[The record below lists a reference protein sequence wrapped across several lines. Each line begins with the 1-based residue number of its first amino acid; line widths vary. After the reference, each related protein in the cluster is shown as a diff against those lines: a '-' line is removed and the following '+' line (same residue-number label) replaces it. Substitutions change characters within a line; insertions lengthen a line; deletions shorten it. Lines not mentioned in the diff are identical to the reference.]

1 MKDQKVINTQKI
13 LEGTFGLS
21 SEKLEAN
28 ILYQKKSPPSSTMT
42 ESELNEEFVYKNQ
55 TSQEE
60 YEQSYVPTID
70 GIDVTSPAPV
80 KKEKTA
86 SGEGQS
92 DKPLYE
98 TRPSKFKMSKYGYLS
113 PKNNPKRRKLSKVS
127 GIYLH
132 HTANLGRK
140 DKGKATFEGWYNNDS
155 PTDGTWSA
163 NAHVVIDENGHIEYG
178 IPYEYMCITQGNQQT
193 LNYEFTNKFNKK
205 IGKKEFKY
213 ANSYGLGCE
222 VENFGYFN
230 EEETRGGV
238 TYWKRKGSKWYSELK
253 YDIVKLLDF
262 DGKPITFKMQKR
274 GMEFPQVQCDAIEKW
289 LREVLELTG
298 INWKFNKDTYKQM
311 FPNMG
316 RRKFF
321 DKGKN
326 DPNYKK
332 SVFIE
337 KDDLYLIGSGGS
349 TGRWAISKDANEGVR
364 GVYTHSSVY
373 SGKIDLLPTPNII
386 KMLKKFS

>member
-1 MKDQKVINTQKI
+1 MKEQKVINTQKI
-13 LEGTFGLS
+13 IEGTFGLS
-21 SEKLEAN
+21 SEKLEAH
-28 ILYQKKSPPSSTMT
+28 ILYQKKSPPTSTMT

-55 TSQEE
+55 TPKEE
-60 YEQSYVPTID
+60 YERSYGSTID

-86 SGEGQS
+86 SGQGQS

-98 TRPSKFKMSKYGYLS
+98 TRPSKFKMSKYGYLK
-113 PKNNPKRRKLSKVS
+113 PKNNPKRRKLSKIT

-132 HTANLGRK
+132 HTGNLLK
-140 DKGKATFEGWYNNDS
+140 ADKGEATFKSWYNEDKPKHSWGS
-155 PTDGTWSA
+155 PNS
-163 NAHVVIDENGHIEYG
+163 HVVIDRNGHIEYG
-178 IPYEYMCITQGNQQT
+178 IPYEYGCITQGNAT
-193 LNYEFTNKFNKK
+193 EIDYTFTNIFNKK
-205 IGKKEFKY
+205 KGIKYFKY

-222 VENFGYFN
+222 AENFGYFN
-230 EEETRGGV
+230 QSETRGGV
-238 TYWKRKGSKWYSELK
+238 TYWKRDGSKWYSELK

-262 DGKPITFKMQKR
+262 DEKPIIFKMQKR

-298 INWKFNKDTYKQM
+298 INWKFNKYTYKQM

-321 DKGKN
+321 PKGTK

-332 SVFIE
+332 SVFME
-337 KDDLYLIGSGGS
+337 KDDLYLIKSGGKF
-349 TGRWAISKDANEGVR
+349 GRWAISKDANEGVK